1 MGEGFPAG
9 VVLEPPP
16 GQMSV
21 QPADRTHERTA
32 GSNGTGKRRSKG
44 RARGPPGRPS
54 EHTAPLTFPELTNSS
69 SSRDGL
75 ALSQGS
81 LGGFEAPLR
90 FPLSA

>member
-9 VVLEPPP
+9 AVLEPPP

-21 QPADRTHERTA
+21 QPEERTQRSKA
-32 GSNGTGKRRSKG
+32 GSTGAGKRRSKG
-44 RARGPPGRPS
+44 RALGHPGRPS
-54 EHTAPLTFPELTNSS
+54 EHTARLTFPELTGSS
-69 SSRDGL
+69 SSGDRL